1 MFGSI
6 EKSKGLLFCTHDL
19 DQSLRNTVQAMRQ
32 EVEGLDANRL
42 LNTAPQDLTQYFAEK
57 HSVEPITLRREDWY
71 ADHKEVQ
78 VDVRYDSMRWIDDK
92 SRPALVPG
100 ERIEVRVPFDGEP
113 ELFYSSPN
121 TMTSNPPR
129 AVVEKNELVLRYESP
144 SDAPRDVRPLVD
156 KALSDIEQYLGW
168 QRGMIETH
176 NSSLVQAAEQAI
188 EQRRERLLAQSQRA
202 STLEYQFG
210 GVMTRQGRMQF
221 PPPVGRPRQRY
232 HLQARHLSHQSQHG
246 RWINTSKHYRSCR
259 IWHWSWSAVLK
270 PSRRWMK
277 KRCVSISLSS

>member
-202 STLEYQFG
+202 STLGIPIRRRDDAPRTYAVPTARRKAAPTFME
-210 GVMTRQGRMQF
+210 VVAE
-221 PPPVGRPRQRY
+221 PPSSRETTDPP
-232 HLQARHLSHQSQHG
+232 
-246 RWINTSKHYRSCR
+246 C
-259 IWHWSWSAVLK
+259 SAA
-270 PSRRWMK
+270 WD
-277 KRCVSISLSS
+277 LSS